1 MSPPAVGKVRSR
13 PPVISTIEEYDKSRA
28 RKRVGSGSHK
38 HTHDHRGHGG
48 KHRLSTLPVHST
60 AQAKQQQLAVVFQ
73 REFARA
79 HHFVR
84 EILSDSESRSI
95 FMFLLLNLSYMVV
108 QIVYGYTTNS
118 LGLISDAIHMLFDCM
133 ALAIGLIAAVMSRW
147 PSDEAFTFGYGRIE
161 ILSGFANGVFLMLIS
176 VSIFFEAI
184 ERLLYPPEMNT
195 QRLLLVSFG
204 GLVVNLFG
212 MFAFNGHHHHHHGSG
227 CSHSHHDH
235 ADHKHT
241 THEHADHKNSHANHD
256 HSDHIHS
263 YEDHDHNEHNHIHS
277 HHRSQNM
284 QGVFLHVL
292 ADTLGSVGVIIST
305 LLIQTFGWTGFDPL
319 ASIAIAGLIFA
330 SVVPLVRDSVHMLL
344 LRLPNQSQ
352 ADVRTAVNQITEQV
366 GGVVKLTKVQFWPVT
381 ETQIVGIV
389 HVTVNPDQAAAQDE
403 LPLCTVTVREDFSRR
418 IHSIIRSNVLGL
430 QDVFIHVDIDEQA

>member
-212 MFAFNGHHHHHHGSG
+212 MFAFNGHHHHHHGGG
-227 CSHSHHDH
+227 CSHSHHEH
-235 ADHKHT
+235 TAHKHT
-241 THEHADHKNSHANHD
+241 AHEHADHKNRHANHD
-256 HSDHIHS
+256 HSNHIHS
-263 YEDHDHNEHNHIHS
+263 HEDHDHNEHNHIHS

-344 LRLPNQSQ
+344 LRLPDQSQ
-352 ADVRTAVNQITEQV
+352 ADVRTAVSQITEQV

-403 LPLCTVTVREDFSRR
+403 LPLCTVTVREDVSRR

>member
-1 MSPPAVGKVRSR
+1 
-13 PPVISTIEEYDKSRA
+13 
-28 RKRVGSGSHK
+28 
-38 HTHDHRGHGG
+38 
-48 KHRLSTLPVHST
+48 
-60 AQAKQQQLAVVFQ
+60 
-73 REFARA
+73 
-79 HHFVR
+79 
-84 EILSDSESRSI
+84 
-95 FMFLLLNLSYMVV
+95 
-108 QIVYGYTTNS
+108 
-118 LGLISDAIHMLFDCM
+118 
-133 ALAIGLIAAVMSRW
+133 
-147 PSDEAFTFGYGRIE
+147 
-161 ILSGFANGVFLMLIS
+161 
-176 VSIFFEAI
+176 
-184 ERLLYPPEMNT
+184 
-195 QRLLLVSFG
+195 
-204 GLVVNLFG
+204 
-212 MFAFNGHHHHHHGSG
+212 MFAFNGHHHHHHGGG
-227 CSHSHHDH
+227 CSHSHHEHTAHEH
-235 ADHKHT
+235 AD
-241 THEHADHKNSHANHD
+241 HEHADHKNNHANHD

-263 YEDHDHNEHNHIHS
+263 HEDHDHNEHNHIHS

-389 HVTVNPDQAAAQDE
+389 HVTVNPDQTTAQDE
-403 LPLCTVTVREDFSRR
+403 LPLCTVTVREDVSRR

>member
-389 HVTVNPDQAAAQDE
+389 H
-403 LPLCTVTVREDFSRR
+403 
-418 IHSIIRSNVLGL
+418 
-430 QDVFIHVDIDEQA
+430 

>member
-48 KHRLSTLPVHST
+48 KHCLSTLPVHST